1 MRYKNE
7 GKSKYKCKAKLNGGK
22 QNNDNDFSPLQLFG
36 ASEKTKNYKRKRR
49 HAGMIGRKEFQNI
62 LKLIINGK
70 RDKLHRKN
78 Y

>member
-1 MRYKNE
+1 MREKVNINV
-7 GKSKYKCKAKLNGGK
+7 KQKLNGRK

-36 ASEKTKNYKRKRR
+36 ASEKTKNCKRKRR
-49 HAGMIGRKEFQNI
+49 HAGMIGRKELQNI